1 MEYQQNN
8 YHKIYGRV
16 LRKNDL
22 GGILFL
28 DLQLFTVPPRSIQIV
43 IEKTLSDLIFEDAK
57 NINLGDII
65 YVEGE
70 KYTTKRGVESILAK
84 RVEYVTHNK
93 STEFMGGKKSR
104 TLNYKEKYMQLSAN
118 PEEFEYQAFIHEL
131 TFQIRKSLYERDFI
145 EFDTGILRSEYDG
158 GLSKPFETFSNALN
172 KKLYLRASMEISLKK
187 LLAAGYPKVFEI
199 GRVFRN
205 EGYNRKISP
214 EFTLLE
220 CYEAF
225 SDYRQMEKLLEEII
239 KESIRRAI
247 KKYPNFEEAVKPL
260 LGDWERM
267 DFDTLVNK
275 LYEGR
280 DELSIGFPTKEEN
293 RKLLKSIIAKVES
306 PTIITNLPSD
316 IFIFSRTSKNDKAEA
331 SVLAAYGEYIS
342 DIYTDENDPDIIEKR
357 LLEQSQI
364 SGNPINES
372 LIKLLKFGVP
382 PSAGFGVGLNRLF
395 LIIRKMK
402 GLSDDIRNAFIYRP
416 LE

>member
-93 STEFMGGKKSR
+93 STEFMGRKKSR
-104 TLNYKEKYMQLSAN
+104 TRNYKEKYMQLSTN
-118 PEEFEYQAFIHEL
+118 PKEFEYQAFIHEL

-225 SDYRQMEKLLEEII
+225 SDYRKMEKLLEEII
-239 KESIRRAI
+239 KESIRRTI

-260 LGDWERM
+260 LGDWERI
-267 DFDTLVNK
+267 DFNTLVNK
-275 LYEGR
+275 LYGG

-316 IFIFSRTSKNDKAEA
+316 IFIFSKTSKNDKAEA